1 MIKLT
6 KPAFQRLIQQLLYI
20 EETMEDT
27 ASFYYL
33 DSPLEQSQL
42 KNFLRQYTAII
53 EDEFSRIQVVHPVS
67 KETNTRDLN
76 NFPYVV
82 IGSSVVV
89 ENLGNGVLTTYNLTH
104 SSDQSRAKNDLWYLS
119 DIGRALLLRE
129 LDTEVKLPLQGGLE
143 CCRIKSIML
152 M

>member
-6 KPAFQRLIQQLLYI
+6 KPAFQRLIQQLLHI

-27 ASFYYL
+27 ASFYYP
-33 DSPLEQSQL
+33 DSPLEQDQL
-42 KNFLRQYTAII
+42 KNFLRQYTAIV
-53 EDEFSRIQVVHPVS
+53 EDEFSKVQVIHPVS
-67 KETNTRDLN
+67 KETDTRDLN
-76 NFPYVV
+76 SFPYVV

-89 ENLGNGVLTTYNLTH
+89 ESLGNGALTTYNLTQ

-119 DIGRALLLRE
+119 DMGRALLLRE

-143 CCRIKSIML
+143 RCRIKSITL